1 MNLKKKA
8 LIVTLLIAVF
18 PKILLADNSTPK
30 ITVNEKNASVVE
42 NTPASATES
51 LSVASQIR
59 INGVNVGEKGTRII
73 DNADLDCHLEITNN
87 STAPQKVSVILSTYT
102 ETNTLYKAKII
113 TTPLLAPDN
122 TESIQIAY
130 KFNRQKEHSGK
141 LMFWNNGIVPF
152 RTTIDFTQTGGIN
165 AYYYNADNRLLQVD
179 KANNTSIY
187 YTYDNMGNLLTK
199 TLRGAE

>member
-1 MNLKKKA
+1 M
-8 LIVTLLIAVF
+8 
-18 PKILLADNSTPK
+18 
-30 ITVNEKNASVVE
+30 
-42 NTPASATES
+42 
-51 LSVASQIR
+51 SVASQIR

-73 DNADLDCHLEITNN
+73 DNADLDCHFEITNN
-87 STAPQKVSVILSTYT
+87 STAPQKMSVILSTYT
-102 ETNTLYKAKII
+102 ETNTLYKVKII
-113 TTPLLAPDN
+113 ATPLLAPDN

-130 KFNRQKEHSGK
+130 KFNREKEHSGK